1 MTSKRIIY
9 YLLAAFITGNLLLIF
24 MQYNSARNID
34 NLISGNEKLLAEFKT
49 GTELRELE
57 KDVIS
62 MESDVRG
69 AIAMADVGIAGDLE
83 QQVNDVQADLSLL
96 QQIKDDESSVRFVDE
111 LDRLVQ
117 EKIVFSRQVLD
128 TFNHAGKRAAEELM
142 TSQQGRRLM
151 DSISIVVHKIDTSR
165 QVLLTRVIESIDDS
179 GRKARSWGTILII
192 IVLLSGAGLFWY
204 IINRIAS
211 QNQLIRQL
219 DASEKKEREAARIKE
234 NFLANMSHE
243 IRTPMNAILGFTTL
257 LQKKK
262 LDTESASY
270 IHTIRQSGENL
281 LAIIN
286 DILDLSRI
294 EAGMMRIEPTPFS
307 VRSLIHSV
315 ETMFHEKT
323 KEKGLLLTT
332 SVESDVPDIL
342 EGDAVRL
349 TQILVN
355 LIGNAVKF
363 TQQGSINI
371 AVHAE
376 SLPDG
381 LTGLFIS
388 VTDTGI
394 GIEKEKLPRIF
405 DRFRQAEDSI
415 TRKYGGTGLGLSIVK
430 DLVDLQKG
438 KISVISEPGLGTRF
452 QFSIP
457 YKVPVETTGIS
468 AKHQVAGE
476 TLLASAGTSVLV
488 VEDNEINQLLMKQL
502 LRSWQIDPV
511 IAANG
516 RLAIEQLR
524 LHQYQLILMD
534 IQMPEMDGYTT
545 AQFIRGDLGLTTPI
559 IAMTAHALAGE
570 REKCLAAGMD
580 EYISKPVRE
589 NELQALIGKFIDL
602 NQSDKPAADDAN
614 GINNSNQYRYINLS
628 YMKEVSGGDKEYEQ
642 IVTAQFLELVPADL
656 ERMDTAW
663 REKDFDS
670 LRRLAHSMK
679 TSVSVMG
686 LNPILEKDLD
696 AIEYSKDE
704 NEIGKS
710 FSRLVDYCHHAVEEA
725 RNFYASLQ

>member
-34 NLISGNEKLLAEFKT
+34 NLILGNEKLLAEFKT
-49 GTELRELE
+49 GSELRELE

-62 MESDVRG
+62 MESNVRG
-69 AIAMADVGIAGDLE
+69 AIAMADVNIAGDLE
-83 QQVNDVQADLSLL
+83 QQVNEVQADLSLL
-96 QQIKDDESSVRFVDE
+96 QQIKDDESSIRFVDE

-128 TFNHAGKRAAEELM
+128 TFNHTGKRAAEELM

-243 IRTPMNAILGFTTL
+243 IRTPMNAILGFTAL

-262 LDTESASY
+262 LDTESSAY
-270 IHTIRQSGENL
+270 VHTIRQSGENL

-332 SVESDVPDIL
+332 AVEAGMADVL

-376 SLPDG
+376 PLPDG
-381 LTGLFIS
+381 LINLFVS
-388 VTDTGI
+388 VSDTGI

-415 TRKYGGTGLGLSIVK
+415 TRKYGGTGLGL
-430 DLVDLQKG
+430 
-438 KISVISEPGLGTRF
+438 
-452 QFSIP
+452 
-457 YKVPVETTGIS
+457 
-468 AKHQVAGE
+468 
-476 TLLASAGTSVLV
+476 
-488 VEDNEINQLLMKQL
+488 
-502 LRSWQIDPV
+502 
-511 IAANG
+511 
-516 RLAIEQLR
+516 
-524 LHQYQLILMD
+524 
-534 IQMPEMDGYTT
+534 
-545 AQFIRGDLGLTTPI
+545 
-559 IAMTAHALAGE
+559 
-570 REKCLAAGMD
+570 
-580 EYISKPVRE
+580 
-589 NELQALIGKFIDL
+589 
-602 NQSDKPAADDAN
+602 
-614 GINNSNQYRYINLS
+614 
-628 YMKEVSGGDKEYEQ
+628 
-642 IVTAQFLELVPADL
+642 
-656 ERMDTAW
+656 
-663 REKDFDS
+663 
-670 LRRLAHSMK
+670 
-679 TSVSVMG
+679 
-686 LNPILEKDLD
+686 
-696 AIEYSKDE
+696 
-704 NEIGKS
+704 
-710 FSRLVDYCHHAVEEA
+710 
-725 RNFYASLQ
+725 

>member
-49 GTELRELE
+49 GSELRELE

-69 AIAMADVGIAGDLE
+69 AIAMADVNIAGNLE
-83 QQVNDVQADLSLL
+83 QQVDEVQTDLSLL
-96 QQIKDDESSVRFVDE
+96 QQIKDDESSIRFVDE

-243 IRTPMNAILGFTTL
+243 IRTPMNAILGFTAL
-257 LQKKK
+257 LQKKQ
-262 LDTESASY
+262 LDTESSAY

-315 ETMFHEKT
+315 ETMFYEKT

-332 SVESDVPDIL
+332 SVEADMPDIL

-376 SLPDG
+376 PLPEG
-381 LTGLFIS
+381 LVNLFIS
-388 VTDTGI
+388 ISDTGI
-394 GIEKEKLPRIF
+394 GIEKDKLPRIF

-452 QFSIP
+452 QFNIP
-457 YKVPVETTGIS
+457 YKIPVETGS
-468 AKHQVAGE
+468 VPAKNQPAGE
-476 TLLASAGTSVLV
+476 TLVASKGTRVLV

-502 LRSWQIDPV
+502 LRSWQIEPD

-516 RLAIEQLR
+516 KAAIEQLR
-524 LHQYQLILMD
+524 QQQYELILMD

-545 AQFIRGDLGLTTPI
+545 AQFIRREMGLTTPI

-570 REKCLAAGMD
+570 REKCIATGMD

-589 NELQALIGKFIDL
+589 NELQTLIGRFVNLQKSNKPVDHHKK
-602 NQSDKPAADDAN
+602 SDE
-614 GINNSNQYRYINLS
+614 YRYINLS
-628 YMKEVSGGDKEYEQ
+628 YMKEISGGDKEYEQ
-642 IVTAQFLELVPADL
+642 TVTAQFLELVPADL
-656 ERMDTAW
+656 ERMDDAW
-663 REKDFDS
+663 RKKDLES
-670 LRRLAHSMK
+670 LGKLAHSMK

-686 LNPILEKDLD
+686 LNTILEKHLD
-696 AIEYSKDE
+696 TIEYSRDE
-704 NEIGKS
+704 KELAKS
-710 FSRLVDYCHHAVEEA
+710 FSSLIDYCRHAVEEA
-725 RNFYASLQ
+725 RIFYASIQ

>member
-9 YLLAAFITGNLLLIF
+9 YLLTAFITGNLLLIF

-34 NLISGNEKLLAEFKT
+34 TLILGNEKLLAEFKT
-49 GTELRELE
+49 GSELRELE

-69 AIAMADVGIAGDLE
+69 AIAMADVGIAGDLA
-83 QQVNDVQADLSLL
+83 QQVNEVQGDLSLL
-96 QQIKDDESSVRFVDE
+96 QQIKDDESSIRFVDE

-117 EKIVFSRQVLD
+117 EKIIFSRQVLD
-128 TFNHAGKRAAEELM
+128 TFNHSGKHAAEELM
-142 TSQQGRRLM
+142 TSQQGRKLM

-165 QVLLTRVIESIDDS
+165 QILLTRVIESIDDS
-179 GRKARSWGTILII
+179 GRKARRWGTILII

-257 LQKKK
+257 LQKRK
-262 LDTESASY
+262 LDNESAAY

-281 LAIIN
+281 LTLIN

-294 EAGMMRIEPTPFS
+294 EAGMMRIESTPFS

-332 SVESDVPDIL
+332 SVESPVPDIL

-349 TQILVN
+349 TQIMVN

-363 TQQGSINI
+363 THQGSINI
-371 AVHAE
+371 TVYTE
-376 SLPDG
+376 LLPDG
-381 LTGLFIS
+381 LINLFIS
-388 VTDTGI
+388 VSDSGI
-394 GIEKEKLPRIF
+394 GIEKEKLPGIF

-438 KISVISEPGLGTRF
+438 NISVISEPGLGTRF
-452 QFSIP
+452 QFNIP
-457 YKVPVETTGIS
+457 YKIPGETS
-468 AKHQVAGE
+468 AIPDKNQFTGE
-476 TLLASAGTSVLV
+476 TLLASAGTKVLV

-502 LRSWQIDPV
+502 LRSWQIDPD

-516 RLAIEQLR
+516 KAAIDQLR
-524 LHQYQLILMD
+524 HQEYELILMD
-534 IQMPEMDGYTT
+534 IQMPEMDGYSA
-545 AQFIRGDLGLTTPI
+545 AQFIRQEMKLTTPI

-570 REKCLAAGMD
+570 REKCLAAGMN

-589 NELQALIGKFIDL
+589 NELQTLVARFVRLR
-602 NQSDKPAADDAN
+602 QSNKPAATDN
-614 GINNSNQYRYINLS
+614 GDGGYRYINLF
-628 YMKEVSGGDKEYEQ
+628 YMKEISGGDQEYERT
-642 IVTAQFLELVPADL
+642 ITAQFLELVPADL
-656 ERMDTAW
+656 ERMDEAW
-663 REKDFDS
+663 QKKDFS
-670 LRRLAHSMK
+670 LLRQLAHSMK

-686 LNPILEKDLD
+686 LNTILEKDLD
-696 AIEYSKDE
+696 TIEYSKDE
-704 NEIGKS
+704 QETGKS
-710 FSRLVDYCHHAVEEA
+710 LSSLIDYCRHAIDEA
-725 RNFYASLQ
+725 KAFYATLQ